1 MEARGLKPVSSRN
14 LSFKELGIMNRH
26 MTFLRYGVSIE
37 GYKEWRWWS
46 PTNDSFCVSC
56 LSTLWK
62 HLVPLILVFPIY
74 SSRLVLI
81 KSINSHFVPRG
92 QHSVSGTSLVVQW
105 LRLQASTTERWVQFL
120 LGELRSHML
129 YSIGKALKTKQ
140 SNSVSVTCIY
150 KYFHYLLLLPII
162 ITSVFKGS
170 LPKHSPVSSWV
181 SRMLPLQRGME
192 HIFLLV

>member
-1 MEARGLKPVSSRN
+1 MGCQ
-14 LSFKELGIMNRH
+14 
-26 MTFLRYGVSIE
+26 LRDIE
-37 GYKEWRWWS
+37 WQWWS

-56 LSTLWK
+56 LLTLWK

-81 KSINSHFVPRG
+81 KWINSHFVPRG

-105 LRLQASTTERWVQFL
+105 LRFHASTTERWVQFL

-129 YSIGKALKTKQ
+129 CSIAKASKTKQ

-150 KYFHYLLLLPII
+150 EYFHYLLLLPII
-162 ITSVFKGS
+162 ITSVFRGS